1 VSIPAPPERPLE
13 DERPPLP
20 HSPSEPAVIVEHVVR
35 RFGPRLILQDV
46 SFTVGSTMA
55 FGIAGANGVG
65 KTVLMRLLT
74 SLDRPTAGRITIHGY
89 DTVRRARAVRDRIG
103 YVPEEPMLYDGLSAE
118 QYLQFVGR
126 ARGLGRQVRQV
137 AVDTLLQ
144 VVGLEERRW
153 RDVSAFSPGER
164 RRLALAGALV
174 HEPDVLLL
182 DDPLRGLDGFARLE
196 QIEVLRELHR
206 LGSTMVVAATR
217 PEDLLETCDTMAILR
232 DGTIVWSGDASAAAN
247 LAAPQ
252 YADAV
257 RVRAELIEGVEA
269 GVALLGQRRDL
280 RELEIDEDGRNVWFL
295 FSGDQEALANLLPQL
310 IRAGCSVAHF
320 GVERHSPAAALAR
333 LFHDDGL
340 ASLAGPGV
348 GIRAAGAGQ
357 K

>member
-1 VSIPAPPERPLE
+1 LDRSLE
-13 DERPPLP
+13 DERPAILRA
-20 HSPSEPAVIVEHVVR
+20 SVEPAVVVEHVVR
-35 RFGPRLILQDV
+35 RFAGRHVLRDV
-46 SFTVGSTMA
+46 SFIVAPSVA
-55 FGIAGANGVG
+55 FGIAGANGSG
-65 KTVLMRLLT
+65 KTALLRLIA
-74 SLDRPTAGRITIHGY
+74 SLDRPTAGRISIHGF

-126 ARGLGRQVRQV
+126 ARGLGKQVRQV

-164 RRLALAGALV
+164 RRLALASALV

-217 PEDLLETCDTMAILR
+217 PEDLLEICETMTVIR
-232 DGTIVWSGDASAAAN
+232 DGTLVWSGDANSAAA

-252 YADAV
+252 HADAV
-257 RVRAELIEGVEA
+257 RVRAELLEGLEA
-269 GVALLGQRRDL
+269 ALALLGQRRDL
-280 RELEIDEDGRNVWFL
+280 RELEVDEDGRTVWFL

-310 IRAGCSVAHF
+310 IRAGCTVAHF
-320 GVERHSPAAALAR
+320 GVERRSPASALAR
-333 LFHDDGL
+333 LFHEG
-340 ASLAGPGV
+340 GG
-348 GIRAAGAGQ
+348 
-357 K
+357 